1 VFSIL
6 AIWAAIN
13 VASTNLLGAYI
24 TGPGVLTLRQSP
36 VHFLLEEI
44 MITLILLAVALLLQ
58 NFRSIR
64 KNVPVPPAA

>member
-1 VFSIL
+1 M
-6 AIWAAIN
+6 
-13 VASTNLLGAYI
+13 LGAYI